1 MSRNG
6 SGTYSLPVN
15 SWNPATNG
23 VSATP
28 ADWQSL
34 IDDVEAALTQSV
46 SKDGQT
52 PMTGNLPMG
61 GFKLTG
67 LAAGAATGQSLRWE
81 QLFAQGT
88 EADIASATTTTLGTQ
103 NSNFLRVTGTTT
115 ITSFGTTYNGPRF
128 LRFEGALTLTHSST
142 LILPTGAN
150 ITTAAG
156 DLAIAIPKATL
167 GTPDGWYVFYQRA
180 DGSSLLGVTPAQLQA
195 QTYTA
200 FTTAGTSS
208 AFTLTP
214 VPAISAYAENQTF
227 DVEFNAASTGTPT
240 LNISAVGA
248 KSLKYRDPLGAL
260 VTVGTLIPS
269 GWRSKV
275 TYDGTDMIVRE
286 MPTAVITVGQGR
298 MTKVGS
304 DLVFARYQGRFLTAN
319 GVIYEIPSGGVT
331 IAPTSNTADTTYYQY
346 AVISAGAISST
357 GEYSATGYTVG
368 SDGVAYKTGDTSRVL
383 VGMARSGTSGGTW
396 TSVGTELRSW
406 FNRGAVSATIKKSG
420 GNLSCTSASLAEVS
434 SAFRGGFVCWADDVV
449 NITLASTVGVST
461 TTTYSNMSLYVDGA
475 DWTALPS
482 IQQDY
487 DTTLAS
493 YDRRTSGSGSLSEGH
508 HTAQLWALVTAAHTF
523 TLLGGDFTRFQIEV
537 RG

>member
-52 PMTGNLPMG
+52 TMTGNLPMG

-180 DGSSLLGVTPAQLQA
+180 DGTSLLGVTPAQIQA

-200 FTTAGTSS
+200 FTTAGTAT

-214 VPAISAYAENQTF
+214 TPALSALTAGQRFRVKMDQANSGTTPTLAVSGLAATAIKMYVTDGTKRDPVAGELAANLLVDMEYDGTNWVCRAIPPQLATATPAVGTAAGTVGTGLLAARTDHAHPPMSGSVIQVAYAGLTTYTTATTVMPEDGTIPQNSEGDEKLTLAFTPKLATSTLRIRIQGSMIVLGSYRCCAALFVDSTANALAAH
-227 DVEFNAASTGTPT
+227 VGTNAPISIEYYVSAAST
-240 LNISAVGA
+240 SARTYKLRIG
-248 KSLKYRDPLGAL
+248 
-260 VTVGTLIPS
+260 PS
-269 GWRSKV
+269 SAG
-275 TYDGTDMIVRE
+275 
-286 MPTAVITVGQGR
+286 
-298 MTKVGS
+298 
-304 DLVFARYQGRFLTAN
+304 
-319 GVIYEIPSGGVT
+319 T
-331 IAPTSNTADTTYYQY
+331 IAIN
-346 AVISAGAISST
+346 GNF
-357 GEYSATGYTVG
+357 GG
-368 SDGVAYKTGDTSRVL
+368 SI
-383 VGMARSGTSGGTW
+383 GGLTM
-396 TSVGTELRSW
+396 SVDE
-406 FNRGAVSATIKKSG
+406 I
-420 GNLSCTSASLAEVS
+420 
-434 SAFRGGFVCWADDVV
+434 
-449 NITLASTVGVST
+449 
-461 TTTYSNMSLYVDGA
+461 
-475 DWTALPS
+475 
-482 IQQDY
+482 
-487 DTTLAS
+487 
-493 YDRRTSGSGSLSEGH
+493 
-508 HTAQLWALVTAAHTF
+508 AA
-523 TLLGGDFTRFQIEV
+523 
-537 RG
+537 

>member
-52 PMTGNLPMG
+52 TMTGNLPMG

-180 DGSSLLGVTPAQLQA
+180 DGTSLLGVTPAQIQA

-200 FTTAGTSS
+200 FTTAGT
-208 AFTLTP
+208 ATAYTLTP
-214 VPAISAYAENQTF
+214 TPALSALTAGQRFRVKMDQANSGT
-227 DVEFNAASTGTPT
+227 TPT
-240 LNISAVGA
+240 LAVSGLAATAIKMYVTDGTKRDPVAGELAAGLLVDMEYDGTNWVCRTIPAQLATATPAVGTA
-248 KSLKYRDPLGAL
+248 AG
-260 VTVGTLIPS
+260 TVGTGLDAARGDHAHPPMSGSVIQESYVNTATGQTAYTNVIPE
-269 GWRSKV
+269 
-275 TYDGTDMIVRE
+275 DGT
-286 MPTAVITVGQGR
+286 
-298 MTKVGS
+298 
-304 DLVFARYQGRFLTAN
+304 
-319 GVIYEIPSGGVT
+319 IPQ
-331 IAPTSNTADTTYYQY
+331 NT
-346 AVISAGAISST
+346 
-357 GEYSATGYTVG
+357 E
-368 SDGVAYKTGDTSRVL
+368 GDQ
-383 VGMARSGTSGGTW
+383 
-396 TSVGTELRSW
+396 
-406 FNRGAVSATIKKSG
+406 I
-420 GNLSCTSASLAEVS
+420 ASLA
-434 SAFRGGFVCWADDVV
+434 F
-449 NITLASTVGVST
+449 TPKLASSTLKVEFTASAITGGSYRVVGALFVDST
-461 TTTYSNMSLYVDGA
+461 ANAIDTHVATNAPVVIRYYVAAGSTSARTYKVRFGPA
-475 DWTALPS
+475 AAGTAYLN
-482 IQQDY
+482 
-487 DTTLAS
+487 
-493 YDRRTSGSGSLSEGH
+493 GNFG
-508 HTAQLWALVTAAHTF
+508 TAAF
-523 TLLGGDFTRFQIEV
+523 GTLSVTEYAA
-537 RG
+537 

>member
-1 MSRNG
+1 MPSTYSSALRLELIGDGEQGGTWGDTTNRNLGTLLEQAITGGLAVSVTAGDVTLTENDGLSDESRNAYLKFT
-6 SGTYSLPVN
+6 GTPGTARNVIAPDAAKLYFVYNASDSTVTLKTTSNTGFAVGAGQYAVVYLYAA
-15 SWNPATNG
+15 ATAEGARFSSVSSAG
-23 VSATP
+23 VIT
-28 ADWQSL
+28 
-34 IDDVEAALTQSV
+34 AALTGNV
-46 SKDGQT
+46 TGNV
-52 PMTGNLPMG
+52 TGNLTG
-61 GFKLTG
+61 NVTGNLTG
-67 LAAGAATGQSLRWE
+67 A
-81 QLFAQGT
+81 
-88 EADIASATTTTLGTQ
+88 
-103 NSNFLRVTGTTT
+103 VTGTASGNTT
-115 ITSFGTTYNGPRF
+115 P
-128 LRFEGALTLTHSST
+128 
-142 LILPTGAN
+142 AN
-150 ITTAAG
+150 I
-156 DLAIAIPKATL
+156 
-167 GTPDGWYVFYQRA
+167 QN
-180 DGSSLLGVTPAQLQA
+180 

-208 AFTLTP
+208 AFTGTP
-214 VPAISAYAENQTF
+214 ALAPAAYAENQEF

-240 LNISAVGA
+240 LNVSGLGA
-248 KSLKYRDPLGAL
+248 KSLKYRDALGAL
-260 VTVGTLIPS
+260 VTCGTLIPS

-420 GNLSCTSASLAEVS
+420 SSLSCTSSSLAEVS

-449 NITLASTVGVST
+449 NITLASTVSVST
-461 TTTYSNMSLYVDGA
+461 ISTYSNMSLYVDGA

-482 IQQDY
+482 VWHDY
-487 DTTLAS
+487 DTTSAS

-523 TLLGGDFTRFQIEV
+523 TLLGSDFTRFQIEV
-537 RG
+537 R